1 MRIGLL
7 GASRIAPGAVIGPAG
22 SVHGAVVQA
31 VAASDEARARDYAAD
46 HDIAHVAADYAA
58 LIARDDIDLV
68 YNALPPSGHAR
79 WSIAALEAGKHVL
92 CEKPIALNAEE
103 ARSMVAAAERTGRRL
118 IEAFHYRYHPLFD
131 LVMETVA
138 GGTLGPLRRIDASF
152 TVPIDDRPGE
162 LRRTLALGGGAL
174 MDLGCYP
181 LHWCRTVAG
190 TEPRVIQ
197 AQAHTATAQ
206 VDETMTAELDFDG
219 VRATVHCS
227 MALDCERGAAL
238 VIEGA
243 DGRLT
248 VTNPLAPH
256 IGHRYL
262 LETDGRERTGQVDGE
277 TTYVHQLRAVLAALA
292 DGIPL
297 PTEGADTVANM
308 VAIDAVYRAA
318 GLKPRGS
325 A

>member
-22 SVHGAVVQA
+22 MVHGAVVQA
-31 VAASDEARARDYAAD
+31 VAASDEARAQAYAKE

-58 LIARDDIDLV
+58 LIARDDVDLV

-79 WSIAALEAGKHVL
+79 WSIGALEAGKHVL
-92 CEKPIALNAEE
+92 CEKPIALNAED

-131 LVMETVA
+131 LVMQTVA
-138 GGTLGPLRRIDASF
+138 SGALGPLRRIDASF

-181 LHWCRTVAG
+181 VHWCRTVAG
-190 TEPRVIQ
+190 TEPHVIE
-197 AQAHTATAQ
+197 ARARATTAQ
-206 VDETMTAELDFDG
+206 VDETMTAELDLGG

-227 MALDCERGAAL
+227 MALDCERGASLA
-238 VIEGA
+238 IEGA

-248 VTNPLAPH
+248 VINPLAPH
-256 IGHRYL
+256 VGHRYL
-262 LETDGRERTGQVDGE
+262 LETDGRERSGQVDGE
-277 TTYVHQLRAVLAALA
+277 ATYVHQLRAVLAAVA
-292 DGIPL
+292 DGTPL
-297 PTEGADTVANM
+297 PTEGGDTIANM
-308 VAIDAVYRAA
+308 AAIDAIYRAA
-318 GLKPRGS
+318 GLEPRGS